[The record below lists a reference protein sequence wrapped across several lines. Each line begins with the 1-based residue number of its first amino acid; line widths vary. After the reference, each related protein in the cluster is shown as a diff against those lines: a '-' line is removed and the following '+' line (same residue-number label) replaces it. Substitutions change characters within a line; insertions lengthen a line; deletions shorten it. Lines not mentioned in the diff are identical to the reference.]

1 MSGIF
6 ISYRRSDSEGWAG
19 RLSDSLKAELG
30 RVNIFRDIEDIP
42 PGVEF
47 DTYIETAVS
56 SCDVLIAIIGP
67 HWLTAANSDGQRRLD
82 DPKDFTR
89 LEIVGALK
97 RNIRVI
103 PTLVGN
109 AALPNGDDLPEDI
122 KPLVRRQ
129 TYELSDVRW
138 ADDCRRLAAV
148 LKPIVKRESWF
159 TKKVAVS
166 LLMTFLAL
174 GAAGVWHWYD
184 RQAENL
190 RLEAD
195 GQRQAEEAR
204 IAQEK
209 AAQAKVIREKAEKEE
224 AESKARLAQEEAQ
237 RKAAINLAAA
247 KRDAVNR
254 AQKALAAAGR
264 GVSRIT
270 QLVQDGNIYAKRAVA
285 AGVNAG
291 RYSASSQTNLEIIRR
306 ARDAGAKASN
316 ALRQIK
322 DSEQSAN
329 QQLITVREFVTAA
342 EQSSDNVGAERASDS
357 AIRAAEKI
365 TSAASVADQNFQ
377 ITRDMA
383 QVAESALAELAASPG
398 NDGVVS
404 STAGDS
410 VSIISL
416 TPPVSTTLRASAP
429 PTFTVELRY
438 TLASADRA
446 IMAIYLE
453 QYPASRGNCT
463 GDTHRTNGGTRISI
477 SRGTRSLKVSVRW
490 PGGGGSSYLGIGANL
505 WADVGGNPGKQIHAF
520 GVFPRYCF
528 RVLP

>member
-166 LLMTFLAL
+166 LLITFLAL

-209 AAQAKVIREKAEKEE
+209 AAQATVIREKAEKEE
-224 AESKARLAQEEAQ
+224 AES
-237 RKAAINLAAA
+237 
-247 KRDAVNR
+247 
-254 AQKALAAAGR
+254 
-264 GVSRIT
+264 
-270 QLVQDGNIYAKRAVA
+270 
-285 AGVNAG
+285 
-291 RYSASSQTNLEIIRR
+291 
-306 ARDAGAKASN
+306 
-316 ALRQIK
+316 
-322 DSEQSAN
+322 
-329 QQLITVREFVTAA
+329 
-342 EQSSDNVGAERASDS
+342 
-357 AIRAAEKI
+357 
-365 TSAASVADQNFQ
+365 
-377 ITRDMA
+377 
-383 QVAESALAELAASPG
+383 
-398 NDGVVS
+398 
-404 STAGDS
+404 
-410 VSIISL
+410 
-416 TPPVSTTLRASAP
+416 
-429 PTFTVELRY
+429 
-438 TLASADRA
+438 
-446 IMAIYLE
+446 
-453 QYPASRGNCT
+453 
-463 GDTHRTNGGTRISI
+463 
-477 SRGTRSLKVSVRW
+477 
-490 PGGGGSSYLGIGANL
+490 
-505 WADVGGNPGKQIHAF
+505 
-520 GVFPRYCF
+520 
-528 RVLP
+528 